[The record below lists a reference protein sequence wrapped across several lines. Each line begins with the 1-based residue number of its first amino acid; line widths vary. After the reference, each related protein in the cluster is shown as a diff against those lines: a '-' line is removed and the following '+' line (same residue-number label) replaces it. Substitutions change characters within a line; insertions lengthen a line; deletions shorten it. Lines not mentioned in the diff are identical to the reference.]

1 MREEQIE
8 WLLRGAGGR
17 QVFATMERRAKRVQ
31 EGLTEIFAVRRQPS
45 PPSTLPLPTSV
56 FVLAQQEA
64 GIVASVLQ
72 IGSFFQLFFLPE
84 LPTNYR
90 EASLDSSDKQNWL
103 IFALTNRGVHWRNS
117 LTNCR

>member
-1 MREEQIE
+1 
-8 WLLRGAGGR
+8 
-17 QVFATMERRAKRVQ
+17 MERRAKRVQ

-45 PPSTLPLPTSV
+45 PPSTLQLQLKTSV

>member
-1 MREEQIE
+1 M
-8 WLLRGAGGR
+8 
-17 QVFATMERRAKRVQ
+17 
-31 EGLTEIFAVRRQPS
+31 
-45 PPSTLPLPTSV
+45 
-56 FVLAQQEA
+56 
-64 GIVASVLQ
+64 ASVLQ

>member
-31 EGLTEIFAVRRQPS
+31 EGLTEIFAVRHQPS
-45 PPSTLPLPTSV
+45 PPIHAAPANQR

>member
-1 MREEQIE
+1 MKACDTKNTSARSCWITPVSDTSKFC
-8 WLLRGAGGR
+8 
-17 QVFATMERRAKRVQ
+17 VFFENHVFQ
-31 EGLTEIFAVRRQPS
+31 L
-45 PPSTLPLPTSV
+45 SV
-56 FVLAQQEA
+56 VWKNFV
-64 GIVASVLQ
+64 
-72 IGSFFQLFFLPE
+72 FQLFFLPE